1 MSSKNKLECCLRL
14 PNSTEVMACYGCK
27 KRYHYNCVS
36 TSKTCFS
43 ELSEKYKTTWLC
55 PTCARPKK
63 DNSNTPIRISLTA
76 SEEHENQTCHVTR
89 RIKDNERKVIET
101 ITPDLP
107 LHEVRSIVREEMK
120 NLLDVFKKS
129 ILDEFTTKTNEVLAS
144 INFLE
149 DQYEN
154 IKKDLSAR
162 NEVIKILQ
170 LENKTLHS
178 KVNDLQT
185 RLTLIENQSRASNL
199 EIQCIPEH
207 RSENII
213 STVKQLAANVKYNL
227 SDTDIQSCSRIMKI
241 NKESPRPRS
250 VLVKFSSPRIR
261 DNFLAATIAFNKQA
275 KCNEDKLNTSHIG
288 IGGKKQPIYV
298 TEHLP
303 PATKALHAEAR
314 IKAKELKYEFVW
326 IKNGRVFMRKSK
338 SSDYIIIKS
347 SESLLNLS

>member
-1 MSSKNKLECCLRL
+1 MSSKKKLECCLRS
-14 PNSTEVMACYGCK
+14 PNSTEVMSCYGCK
-27 KRYHYNCVS
+27 KRYHYNCIS
-36 TSKTCFS
+36 TSKTCFN
-43 ELSEKYKTTWLC
+43 ELSENYKTTWLC
-55 PTCARPKK
+55 PTCARPKR
-63 DNSNTPIRISLTA
+63 DNTNTPIRTSLTT
-76 SEEHENQTCHVTR
+76 SEDHDNQTCNVTL
-89 RIKDNERKVIET
+89 RIKDNERKVIEK
-101 ITPDLP
+101 ITSDLP
-107 LHEVRSIVREEMK
+107 LHEVRYIVREEMK
-120 NLLDVFKKS
+120 SLLGVFKKS

-162 NEVIKILQ
+162 NEVIKTLQ

-185 RLTLIENQSRASNL
+185 RLTLVENQSRASNL

-207 RSENII
+207 RSENIT

-250 VLVKFSSPRIR
+250 VLVKFSSPRVR

-275 KCNEDKLNTSHIG
+275 KCKEDKLNTSHLG
-288 IGGKKQPIYV
+288 IGGNKQPIYV

-338 SSDYIIIKS
+338 SSDYKIIKS